1 MFFKGHA
8 IKLLAKSKQIC
19 SSFEGHPLMAHY
31 MNLTMQILFQLH
43 VVKRI
48 DDMIQSL
55 FFLFFLILKQHLE
68 FF

>member
-1 MFFKGHA
+1 
-8 IKLLAKSKQIC
+8 
-19 SSFEGHPLMAHY
+19 
-31 MNLTMQILFQLH
+31 

-68 FF
+68 FFWSL